1 MNVETRLCRRC
12 WRLARADRMIQGYG
26 SDCATQLGLTGTT
39 TDTGHHGPNLLDLLA
54 DAVTQAGGE
63 TPPHQQT
70 RGTLR
75 P

>member
-1 MNVETRLCRRC
+1 
-12 WRLARADRMIQGYG
+12 MIQGYG